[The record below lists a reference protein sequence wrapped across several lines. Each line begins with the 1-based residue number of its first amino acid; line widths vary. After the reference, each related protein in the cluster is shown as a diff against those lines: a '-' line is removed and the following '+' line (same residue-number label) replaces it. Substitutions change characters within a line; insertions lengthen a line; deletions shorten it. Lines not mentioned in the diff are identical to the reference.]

1 MPKNT
6 RDKHRPSRLRR
17 KRRKPEAQEIDVEL
31 VYRDWAE
38 DSYVEA
44 RAHGTGIRLNGR
56 IIIDNA
62 FTTDYKKRIADPDNR
77 LYFTSKD
84 NQPHPYTAG
93 DCWRIETLTVLD
105 EDGTQ

>member
-1 MPKNT
+1 MPKNN

-17 KRRKPEAQEIDVEL
+17 RRKPKAKEVDVIL

-38 DSYVEA
+38 DSFVEA
-44 RAHGTGIRLNGR
+44 RAVGTGIILGGR

-62 FTTDYKKRIADPDNR
+62 YTDDYTEKIADTNNR

-93 DCWRIETLTVLD
+93 ECWRIETLTVLD
-105 EDGTQ
+105 EDEEQ